1 MSTIGNVNTGNTNS
15 AAVLTASL
23 QKELSVL
30 AQEDA
35 ALAEMIRGFEKLLK
49 KLTRISTSLPAD
61 SRIQKRVITPLAIKV
76 SDSAANNPHP
86 FSPPRTLHRA
96 CRIALLETAEPST
109 TPEIY
114 SRIVRRGSFAFDR
127 SENAI
132 AEIDRVL
139 SLMSKTGEAELSP
152 TIPPRWT
159 RTTKEKV

>member
-1 MSTIGNVNTGNTNS
+1 LSTIGNVNTGNTNS

-61 SRIQKRVITPLAIKV
+61 SRIQQKAFVQQSIKASNPATEALHSLSPL
-76 SDSAANNPHP
+76 
-86 FSPPRTLHRA
+86 RTLHRA
-96 CRIALLETAEPST
+96 CRIALMETAEPVT
-109 TPEIY
+109 AHEIY
-114 SRIVRRGSFAFDR
+114 SRIVRRGSFAFDQ

-139 SLMSKTGEAELSP
+139 SLMRKTGEAELTT
-152 TIPPRWT
+152 TIPPRWI
-159 RTTKEKV
+159 RKEKV